1 MHEIKTTTDLN
12 SQIYRD
18 CLNIRT
24 KVFVEEQKVP
34 ADMEVDDYE
43 DKCKYYTLYVDQTP
57 AATAR
62 YYPTDDN
69 GIHVQRVAVS
79 KDFRKQGLASEVI
92 NRIIKDAKT
101 NGYSYVILGAQD
113 QANGFYKKLGFKV
126 VGGQYLDAGI
136 LHHDMRKEI

>member
-43 DKCKYYTLYVDQTP
+43 DKCNYYTLYVDQTP

-79 KDFRKQGLASEVI
+79 KDFRKQGLASEVV
-92 NRIIKDAKT
+92 NRIIKDAKS

-136 LHHDMRKEI
+136 FHHDMRKEI